1 MKAIRT
7 LLACIRKADQTYNL
21 INHGDKIV
29 VGLSGGKDSLAL
41 LYCLNLYRK
50 FSHTDFEIQP
60 VTLDLGFPGFNPEP
74 LQEFC
79 KSLDL
84 NLIVHDSKEVY
95 EILKI
100 QQEKQELKHLPCS
113 ICSRMK
119 KAAINKVANEL
130 GYNKVAFAHHA
141 DDAIETLLM
150 NEIYGS
156 RIATFSPK
164 MHLENANID
173 FIRPF
178 LLVHE
183 KDIKQFIKEENIFV
197 AGSSCPADKNTTR
210 EDIKIL
216 LNNIYHQYPKAKEN
230 FLSMISNY
238 EQEDLWG
245 DEIYLQ
251 INQKGLCLKPVVSPI
266 DMWNAINIRQIVFR
280 DEQKVSYQE
289 DEVYEEQIEAK
300 TFLIYLKEKV
310 IGTIRYRY
318 INDAYKIER
327 FAILKE
333 YRGLGY
339 GKEVLDYFTN
349 MIWEKYNPCTIYLNG
364 QMHAFEFYKK
374 CGFSPVGEIFQ
385 EANIDHIKMIK
396 E

>member
-84 NLIVHDSKEVY
+84 NLIVQNSKEVY
-95 EILKI
+95 EILRI
-100 QQEKQELKHLPCS
+100 QQEKQGLKHLPCS

-130 GYNKVAFAHHA
+130 GFNKVAFAHHA

-183 KDIKQFIKEENIFV
+183 KDIKQFIKEENIYV
-197 AGSSCPADKNTTR
+197 VGSSCPADKNTTR

-216 LNNIYHQYPKAKEN
+216 LDNIYHQYPKAKEN

-245 DEIYLQ
+245 NDIYLQ

-300 TFLIYLKEKV
+300 TYLIYFKEKV

-318 INDAYKIER
+318 INEAYKIER

-339 GKEVLDYFTN
+339 GKEALIYFTN

>member
-1 MKAIRT
+1 MT
-7 LLACIRKADQTYNL
+7 QTGT
-21 INHGDKIV
+21 I
-29 VGLSGGKDSLAL
+29 
-41 LYCLNLYRK
+41 
-50 FSHTDFEIQP
+50 
-60 VTLDLGFPGFNPEP
+60 
-74 LQEFC
+74 
-79 KSLDL
+79 
-84 NLIVHDSKEVY
+84 
-95 EILKI
+95 
-100 QQEKQELKHLPCS
+100 
-113 ICSRMK
+113 
-119 KAAINKVANEL
+119 
-130 GYNKVAFAHHA
+130 
-141 DDAIETLLM
+141 
-150 NEIYGS
+150 
-156 RIATFSPK
+156 
-164 MHLENANID
+164 
-173 FIRPF
+173 
-178 LLVHE
+178 
-183 KDIKQFIKEENIFV
+183 
-197 AGSSCPADKNTTR
+197 
-210 EDIKIL
+210 DIKIL
-216 LNNIYHQYPKAKEN
+216 LNDLYHKYPKAKEN

-300 TFLIYLKEKV
+300 TYLIYFKDKV

-333 YRGLGY
+333 YRGQGY
-339 GKEVLDYFTN
+339 GKEVLNYFTN
-349 MIWEKYNPCTIYLNG
+349 MIWEKHNPCTIYLNG

>member
-7 LLACIRKADQTYNL
+7 LLACIRKADQIYNL

-50 FSHTDFEIQP
+50 FSHTDFESQP

-183 KDIKQFIKEENIFV
+183 KDIKQFVKEENIFV
-197 AGSSCPADKNTTR
+197 VGSSCPADKNTTR

-300 TFLIYLKEKV
+300 TYLIYFKEKV

-364 QMHAFEFYKK
+364 QMQAFEFYKK